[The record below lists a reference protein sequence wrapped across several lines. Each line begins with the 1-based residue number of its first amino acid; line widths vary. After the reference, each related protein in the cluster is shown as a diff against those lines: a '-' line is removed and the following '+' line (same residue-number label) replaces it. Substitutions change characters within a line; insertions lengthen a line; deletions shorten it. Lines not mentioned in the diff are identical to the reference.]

1 MNRKILIL
9 VVITFGLIYLAL
21 AANYLYLYREV
32 ASVLR
37 SSGMSD
43 AEINSLE
50 STIVLRRFFLRVF
63 IFCSFLGT
71 VTLFLATGI
80 LLAKRWAEWAWL
92 VVIILLSVLHTIRLV
107 GVIHLGAFWLA
118 ERTIELALV
127 VALAIFSWK
136 VLHRQRGKQPLPSI
150 SAT

>member
-1 MNRKILIL
+1 MNRKILIF
-9 VVITFGLIYLAL
+9 VVITLGLIYLAL
-21 AANYLYLYREV
+21 AANYLYQYSEV

-37 SSGMSD
+37 RYGMSD
-43 AEINSLE
+43 AEINSFE
-50 STIVLRRFFLRVF
+50 PTVVLRRFFLRVF
-63 IFCSFLGT
+63 IVCSFLGT
-71 VTLFLATGI
+71 VTLFLGTGI
-80 LLAKRWAEWAWL
+80 LLAKRWAERAWL
-92 VVIILLSVLHTIRLV
+92 VVTILLSVLHLIRLV

-136 VLHRQRGKQPLPSI
+136 VLHRPRGKQPLPSI